1 MSTQPPAQNNPQLP
15 HANDS
20 GEDKPLR
27 TRYYLLIMTAMV
39 VIGIIIDITI
49 FIGIVTNAEGSVRIP
64 YLVFILPVVGALA
77 IGRLADAALA
87 RKSPHLVP
95 GYVAPYFQGGQVPQ
109 QGQYGQPQ
117 YGQPAAQ
124 PTAPQSTGYGQVP
137 GQQAARTAPQQAP
150 HSQPQQP
157 GQVPPSGQYGQD
169 SQNQQP
175 HGQGGQPGQSG
186 PVGY

>member
-1 MSTQPPAQNNPQLP
+1 MSAQQPAQNDPQIP
-15 HANDS
+15 DSEDS
-20 GEDKPLR
+20 GKDQPLR
-27 TRYYLLIMTAMV
+27 TRYYYLIMTIMV
-39 VIGIIIDITI
+39 VIGVVIDIAI
-49 FIGIVTNAEGSVRIP
+49 FIGIITNAEGRVRIP

-77 IGRLADAALA
+77 IGRFADAALA
-87 RKSPHLVP
+87 KKSPHLLP
-95 GYVAPYFQGGQVPQ
+95 GYAAPYFQGGQVPQ

-137 GQQAARTAPQQAP
+137 
-150 HSQPQQP
+150 
-157 GQVPPSGQYGQD
+157 PSGQYGQD

-175 HGQGGQPGQSG
+175 HGQGGQPEQSG

>member
-1 MSTQPPAQNNPQLP
+1 MSAQQPAQNDPQIP
-15 HANDS
+15 DSEDS
-20 GEDKPLR
+20 GKDQPLR
-27 TRYYLLIMTAMV
+27 TRYYYLIMTIMV
-39 VIGIIIDITI
+39 VIGVVIDIAI
-49 FIGIVTNAEGSVRIP
+49 FIGIITNAEGRVRIP

-77 IGRLADAALA
+77 VGRFADAALA
-87 RKSPHLVP
+87 KKSPHLVP
-95 GYVAPYFQGGQVPQ
+95 GYAAPYFQGGQVPQ
-109 QGQYGQPQ
+109 QGQ

-137 GQQAARTAPQQAP
+137 GQQAAQSAPQQAP

-175 HGQGGQPGQSG
+175 YGQGGQPEQSG

>member
-39 VIGIIIDITI
+39 VIGIIIDIAI

-77 IGRLADAALA
+77 IGRLADAAWPGSPPTWCPATWHRTSREGRSLSRASTDSPNTDSRLRSQWHRRAPATDTYPISRRLRAPRSSRA
-87 RKSPHLVP
+87 RYRRRASTARIPRISRPTDRTVTRASP
-95 GYVAPYFQGGQVPQ
+95 
-109 QGQYGQPQ
+109 
-117 YGQPAAQ
+117 
-124 PTAPQSTGYGQVP
+124 
-137 GQQAARTAPQQAP
+137 
-150 HSQPQQP
+150 
-157 GQVPPSGQYGQD
+157 
-169 SQNQQP
+169 
-175 HGQGGQPGQSG
+175 
-186 PVGY
+186 